1 MEGCLLQD
9 VFPDWKKGIE
19 SNISI
24 GCTDTRAAE
33 RARKEQK
40 KKAKKCKDP
49 ALRYLEPDYKDEAGE
64 DLRDPD
70 RPFLPINKET
80 GVVEAKPLVSGSAA
94 EAAKKSAPVK
104 KPNYFGA
111 SEDDETEGFAPFTNI
126 IGDDPAYRLSSVQT
140 GTEKEVASVMDM
152 SSGGELLP
160 TPSLQDMW
168 KPMAPAGVHTSFFQ
182 GLAPPGGVYP
192 KQTSAVQIQGVDEL
206 KEKME
211 HIFGRLEALEAE
223 RRQNTQTEVLLF
235 VGSGLAL
242 LLSLDILSRH

>member
-19 SNISI
+19 TNISV
-24 GCTDTRAAE
+24 GCTDTKAAE

-80 GVVEAKPLVSGSAA
+80 GVVEAKPLVSGAA
-94 EAAKKSAPVK
+94 TEPPAKRPS
-104 KPNYFGA
+104 YFGA
-111 SEDDETEGFAPFTNI
+111 SDDDTEGFAPFTNI
-126 IGDDPAYRLSSVQT
+126 IGDDPAYRLSSLQT
-140 GTEKEVASVMDM
+140 GQEKEIASVMDM
-152 SSGGELLP
+152 SSGGALLP
-160 TPSLQDMW
+160 TPSLQDVW
-168 KPMAPAGVHTSFFQ
+168 KPMAPAGVHTSFFH
-182 GLAPPGGVYP
+182 GMSPPGGVYP
-192 KQTSAVQIQGVDEL
+192 KQTSAVQGVDDL
-206 KEKME
+206 KEKMA

-242 LLSLDILSRH
+242 LLSLDILSRR